1 MSSNV
6 TDFCP
11 ILPPKIT
18 LDQFNGDY
26 ALYDDFLYENVFLEQ
41 LFNFKITFRG
51 KFVELKSYPY
61 FEGKEDIYF
70 HLTCKNFD
78 IDSEEREP
86 DLRRSER
93 LCWLRP
99 AIETDHNKICKQ
111 DCFLIYERP
120 YKKSNRIFLLD
131 PVDRY
136 FIVLEERPSYYLLIT
151 AFYIHYDNVLRK
163 KLKEYDKYKTN

>member
-51 KFVELKSYPY
+51 KFVELKSYPQV
-61 FEGKEDIYF
+61 K
-70 HLTCKNFD
+70 
-78 IDSEEREP
+78 
-86 DLRRSER
+86 
-93 LCWLRP
+93 
-99 AIETDHNKICKQ
+99 KIVIFILPVKI
-111 DCFLIYERP
+111 LI
-120 YKKSNRIFLLD
+120 
-131 PVDRY
+131 
-136 FIVLEERPSYYLLIT
+136 
-151 AFYIHYDNVLRK
+151 
-163 KLKEYDKYKTN
+163 